1 MYSLSDDDRIELKEP
16 ITIQIASDL
25 HLEVNETSDKV
36 NIPNFIVKENANV
49 LILAGDIGSLYK
61 TKQLSNFLWMVS
73 KMYKLVI
80 YVPGNHEYYKIK
92 DYPELHYHRL
102 INKLRHFSDNIQN
115 LRILNRN
122 RIFINEYC
130 FAGCTLWSDTDM
142 IIPEYIVKI
151 KNINEIYRNL
161 YKNDLKFVKN
171 SIELCQKK
179 NKKLIM
185 ITHHCPTYKCL
196 GTSSDTV
203 GSIGSSSEGERDNTH
218 TSNYREKYS
227 SLYASKLDSLLSK
240 NLVEMWICGHIH
252 KNFDFISDGGTRVI
266 GNQKGKK
273 KDNILDYSKCMEI
286 VLS

>member
-1 MYSLSDDDRIELKEP
+1 MYSLSDDDRVEITGP

-25 HLEVNETSDKV
+25 HLEVNELSDKV

-80 YVPGNHEYYKIK
+80 YVPGNHEYYKEK
-92 DYPELHYHRL
+92 DHSELHYHRL
-102 INKLRHFSDNIQN
+102 VNKLRHFSDNIKN

-122 RIFINEYC
+122 RIFINDYC

-161 YKNDLKFVKN
+161 YKNDLKFVKD
-171 SIELCQKK
+171 SINLCQKE

-185 ITHHCPTYKCL
+185 ITHHCPTYKCM
-196 GTSSDTV
+196 GIDCID
-203 GSIGSSSEGERDNTH
+203 IGSNSEDEESS

-227 SLYASKLDSLLSK
+227 SLYASKLDVLLSK
-240 NLVEMWICGHIH
+240 EQVEMWICGHIH
-252 KNFDFISDGGTRVI
+252 KNFDFITEGGTRVV

-286 VLS
+286 ML